1 MRTLFV
7 TDPIHLLKNL
17 RLSLLAVLLPLA
29 VVGCASPST
38 VKVKSGEPADGRFED
53 YARVYRGTVTEC
65 VRTAQYTLFEELQFT
80 APRPRNGYALK
91 VTVKV
96 SKTLK
101 GEEQD
106 VLNLFIVDPETKH
119 ATVPVPG
126 KPNIVFG
133 AQVYVAFSKAR
144 PAVFWIDDKK
154 G

>member
-1 MRTLFV
+1 M
-7 TDPIHLLKNL
+7 
-17 RLSLLAVLLPLA
+17 
-29 VVGCASPST
+29 
-38 VKVKSGEPADGRFED
+38 
-53 YARVYRGTVTEC
+53 YRGTVTEC